1 MLKIIAT
8 GVHPCKG
15 RGGAVKIIYNCDGC
29 TKKCIRKVTFNST
42 VQVFQSRRL
51 VTNLA
56 IAVAFI
62 VSGCMYSDMHR
73 VMALGLGMHVLT
85 EANFYNVIK
94 VMYGPVCNLLNEKL
108 EPAKTEMKLKP
119 PQELGSWCRAITCSD
134 GRVWLKHG
142 HYSKNGI
149 YTVRNYM
156 TNNLLYVIHMCQC
169 GKDTVIEEELY
180 EGTSRA
186 AEGYSTE
193 EAFTQAHEGLKV
205 AIHWQDTDSSA
216 ATAIKRVMPETHI
229 MKCLGH
235 V

>member
-85 EANFYNVIK
+85 EANFYNVRK
-94 VMYGPVCNLLNEKL
+94 VMYGPVCDLLNEQL
-108 EPAKTEMKLKP
+108 EAAKTET
-119 PQELGSWCRAITCSD
+119 PQELGSWCRAVTCSD
-134 GRVWLKHG
+134 GVWLTHG
-142 HYSKNGI
+142 HYSKNAT

-169 GKDTVIEEELY
+169 SKDTVIEEELY

-186 AEGYSTE
+186 AEGYSTD
-193 EAFTQAHEGLKV
+193 EAFIQAHEEGLKSPF
-205 AIHWQDTDSSA
+205 IGRTP
-216 ATAIKRVMPETHI
+216 TP
-229 MKCLGH
+229 LLLLL
-235 V
+235 